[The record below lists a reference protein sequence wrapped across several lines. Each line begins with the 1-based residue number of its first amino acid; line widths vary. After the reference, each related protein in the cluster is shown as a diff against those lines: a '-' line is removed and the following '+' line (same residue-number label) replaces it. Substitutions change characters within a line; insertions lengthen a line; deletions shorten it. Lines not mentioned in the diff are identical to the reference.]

1 MAAGILFVVDILLTF
16 LGLGGVLTAF
26 VGLGRILAAVGC
38 VLMYM
43 ALGDTINKLSTA
55 TATPAQV

>member
-1 MAAGILFVVDILLTF
+1 LTF

-26 VGLGRILAAVGC
+26 VGLGRILAAVGY

-55 TATPAQV
+55 TTTPAQA

>member
-16 LGLGGVLTAF
+16 LRLGGVLTA
-26 VGLGRILAAVGC
+26 VGY

-43 ALGDTINKLSTA
+43 VLGDTINKLSTA
-55 TATPAQV
+55 TTTPAQA